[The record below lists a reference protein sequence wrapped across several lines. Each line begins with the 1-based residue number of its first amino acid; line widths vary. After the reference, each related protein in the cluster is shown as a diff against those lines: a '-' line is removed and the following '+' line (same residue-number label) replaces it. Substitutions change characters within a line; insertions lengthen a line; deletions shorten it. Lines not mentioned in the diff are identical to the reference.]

1 MIRCHPDRLA
11 SENRSNF
18 GDASHLP
25 PYILSLVLAARN
37 NLAKLYPGLCV
48 GWSLTL
54 NGKLFE
60 AAKVACRPEHTMIPE
75 K

>member
-48 GWSLTL
+48 GV
-54 NGKLFE
+54 
-60 AAKVACRPEHTMIPE
+60 VAYAERQAFRGRKSRLQTGAHDDP
-75 K
+75 